1 MSGTYQHKEGAGSM
15 LANNKTSDAQPDWRG
30 DFMLNGTLYE
40 IAGWAGSTQ
49 GGKARISL
57 KVQPQRERTA
67 QPAPRQDAAPQGRG
81 GDADRDEIPFSAC
94 KE

>member
-57 KVQPQRERTA
+57 KVQPQRER

-81 GDADRDEIPFSAC
+81 GDADRDEIPFAAC

>member
-49 GGKARISL
+49 GASK
-57 KVQPQRERTA
+57 
-67 QPAPRQDAAPQGRG
+67 PRVDRRRPGDGRG
-81 GDADRDEIPFSAC
+81 FGGAC
-94 KE
+94 KRVHVAHPMEW